1 MRVRYSNS
9 VLYTFL
15 CLGGILLVAGT
26 VLTFLSGGIQLSSL
40 SGALLVGFVV
50 LGANRPLLVLEGNE
64 LQARNVLGMTLRRHP
79 VSELQVE
86 ADSKGNR
93 RLVRARSHGRPKPIL
108 RVKTLFLDRADTE
121 GLINL
126 FSARAFSE

>member
-50 LGANRPLLVLEGNE
+50 LGANRLLLVLEGNE

-93 RLVRARSHGRPKPIL
+93 RLVRVRSHGRPRPIL
-108 RVKTLFLDRADTE
+108 RAKTLFLDRADTE
-121 GLINL
+121 DLINL